1 MTKKLT
7 VTFGWIFV
15 ALGVLGLISNPLI
28 GNAPGALLAADTART
43 VVNFLSG
50 IIFLWVAYGASHSSK
65 KTLKIFGIVYL
76 LIAIFGFF
84 SSSGSVLGL
93 IATNTAD
100 NWLALIFALACLW
113 VGVSTPPAPMQQGM

>member
-1 MTKKLT
+1 MTKKLA

-15 ALGVLGLISNPLI
+15 VLGVLGLISNPLI

-50 IIFLWVAYGASHSSK
+50 LIFLWVAYGSPHNTK

-76 LIAIFGFF
+76 LIAIFGFL
-84 SSSGSVLGL
+84 SSSGSVLDL
-93 IATNTAD
+93 IATNTLD
-100 NWLALIFALACLW
+100 NWLALILALVCLW
-113 VGVSTPPAPMQQGM
+113 SGVSTPAVTPVQGL